1 MWCYIKNENVDNF
14 LNQYSQLEKYWNY
27 LVLLQTKDACFLP
40 RLFIKKF
47 KSEYLIEYNGKTKA
61 EYESISFKFNGE
73 LRNAQK
79 KAAKVVEKL
88 YKSNGFVNGILK
100 LPPGTGKTV
109 LTIYLANILG
119 LKTCIVI
126 DSDSLFKQWIRE
138 IMNFTDV
145 TEHDVGVIK
154 QKLFVTENKM
164 FTVAMSG
171 TLTSKLK
178 RDLNKAFHDVNDSKF
193 GLVVFDEVHA
203 TSSTAVYSRAS
214 LLFRT
219 KNVLGLSATP
229 FHYAEQEILMKNT
242 IGEIIYESKDYEM
255 TPEYRLIHYN
265 SNLKKEM
272 YVINKFTDYI
282 QKKGFY
288 NKIII
293 KSDKYVQLIKKC
305 VQEAY
310 NDGHNVIIVCMTH
323 NQVKLISEHLNIIGI
338 EHRRYY
344 GQEKEIDKEN
354 DRVLVVTYSFCGKG
368 FNMERLSALVLATS
382 LSGKKSL
389 IQVVGRILR
398 SGEGKK
404 KPIVYDFADMGFP
417 MLTVPE
423 VKRKKK
429 IIAQEFPSCKIKEIN
444 NH

>member
-1 MWCYIKNENVDNF
+1 MWCYIKHENVDSF
-14 LNQYSQLEKYWNY
+14 LNQYGQLEKYWDY
-27 LVLLQTKDACFLP
+27 LVLLKTRDACFLP
-40 RLFIKKF
+40 RLFVKKF
-47 KSEYLIEYNGKTKA
+47 KSDYLVEYAGKTKT
-61 EYESISFKFNGE
+61 EYESIDFEFQGK
-73 LRNAQK
+73 LRDAQK
-79 KAAKVVEKL
+79 KAVEVVKNIYEK
-88 YKSNGFVNGILK
+88 NGFVNGILK

-109 LTIYLANILG
+109 LTIYLASMLG

-138 IMNFTDV
+138 IMKFADI
-145 TEHDVGVIK
+145 TEDDIGIIK
-154 QKLFVTENKM
+154 QKLFVTENKF

-178 RDLNKAFHDVNDSKF
+178 RDLNKAFQDVNNSKF

-242 IGEIIYESKDYEM
+242 IGDIIYESKDYEM
-255 TPEYRLIHYN
+255 TPEYRLIYYN

-272 YVINKFTDYI
+272 YVINKFSEYI
-282 QKKGFY
+282 QKKSFY
-288 NKIII
+288 NKSII
-293 KSDKYVQLIKKC
+293 KSDKYLKIIKDC
-305 VQEAY
+305 VKEAY
-310 NDGHNVIIVCMTH
+310 NAGHNVIVVCFTKK
-323 NQVKLISEHLNIIGI
+323 QVKLISEHLDIMGI
-338 EHRRYY
+338 NHRRYY
-344 GQEKEIDKEN
+344 GDEKEIDKDN
-354 DRVLVVTYSFCGKG
+354 DRVLVVTYSFAGKG
-368 FNMERLSALVLATS
+368 FNMESLSALVFATS

-398 SGEGKK
+398 SGENKL
-404 KPIVYDFADMGFP
+404 KPIVYDLADMGFP

-444 NH
+444 MS

>member
-1 MWCYIKNENVDNF
+1 M
-14 LNQYSQLEKYWNY
+14 
-27 LVLLQTKDACFLP
+27 
-40 RLFIKKF
+40 
-47 KSEYLIEYNGKTKA
+47 
-61 EYESISFKFNGE
+61 SI
-73 LRNAQK
+73 L
-79 KAAKVVEKL
+79 
-88 YKSNGFVNGILK
+88 
-100 LPPGTGKTV
+100 
-109 LTIYLANILG
+109 
-119 LKTCIVI
+119 
-126 DSDSLFKQWIRE
+126 
-138 IMNFTDV
+138 
-145 TEHDVGVIK
+145 
-154 QKLFVTENKM
+154 
-164 FTVAMSG
+164 
-171 TLTSKLK
+171 
-178 RDLNKAFHDVNDSKF
+178 
-193 GLVVFDEVHA
+193 
-203 TSSTAVYSRAS
+203 
-214 LLFRT
+214 
-219 KNVLGLSATP
+219 
-229 FHYAEQEILMKNT
+229 
-242 IGEIIYESKDYEM
+242 
-255 TPEYRLIHYN
+255 
-265 SNLKKEM
+265 
-272 YVINKFTDYI
+272 
-282 QKKGFY
+282 KKGFY

-293 KSDKYVQLIKKC
+293 KSNKYLQLIKEC

-338 EHRRYY
+338 KHRRYY

-368 FNMERLSALVLATS
+368 FNMESLSALVLATS